1 MSSNKRDYYEV
12 LDVSK
17 NATDDEI
24 KRSFRKLSLK
34 WHPDRQSGKTESE
47 KAEAL
52 KKFQEIA
59 EAYEVLSDKQKRANY
74 D

>member
-12 LDVSK
+12 LGVSK